1 MTKKSDILKNIGL
14 TLLVFAVCTG
24 LCFLLDFFKINDL
37 NFLILYVLG
46 ILLVAVFTKGYA
58 YSASL
63 SVASVLG
70 YNFFFTVPRFTLKID
85 DLMYL
90 VTFFLMLAVGLGIS
104 AVTFQLKKKMAQINA
119 LNLEKI
125 RLKNNADKE
134 LLKATLIR
142 SISHD
147 LRTPLTAIKNGAE
160 ILRDNPSLDEK
171 DRGEILD
178 DIRSKSDWTIRLVEN
193 LLSLTRI
200 DGENL
205 TVKKSF
211 EVLEEILPQAVR
223 NVSGVL
229 GNRKIHYDTPA
240 DMMLIPMDGTLIIQV
255 LGNILNNAAKHTDD
269 DGNIWIKVWNT
280 GKNAVFRISNDGP
293 CIREEDLPHLFE
305 MYYTA
310 ADSKSEGV
318 GLGLAICKLI
328 ITAHGGN
335 ISARNADGKAV
346 FEFNLPMEEYNG

>member
-1 MTKKSDILKNIGL
+1 
-14 TLLVFAVCTG
+14 
-24 LCFLLDFFKINDL
+24 
-37 NFLILYVLG
+37 
-46 ILLVAVFTKGYA
+46 
-58 YSASL
+58 
-63 SVASVLG
+63 
-70 YNFFFTVPRFTLKID
+70 
-85 DLMYL
+85 
-90 VTFFLMLAVGLGIS
+90 MLAVGLGIS

-134 LLKATLIR
+134 LLKATLLR